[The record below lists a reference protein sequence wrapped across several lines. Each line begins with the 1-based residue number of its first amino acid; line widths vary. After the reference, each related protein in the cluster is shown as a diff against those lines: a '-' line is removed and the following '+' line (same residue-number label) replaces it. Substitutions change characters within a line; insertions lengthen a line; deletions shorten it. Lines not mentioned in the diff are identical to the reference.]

1 MRKNRQKKTAQLK
14 KKIRSNFS
22 LYGIIG
28 IMNDKAQKTA
38 LQRLLSTMRNA
49 AQKFN
54 MIANGDKIAV
64 GLSGGKDSLALLSAM
79 AAYRLFAPQRFELA
93 AVTVD
98 MGFKGMDL
106 APLTAFC
113 KDLGVPYTIVKTD
126 IAEVIFDIRKESNPC
141 SLCSKM
147 RRGALNTEIV
157 KQGYGKLALA
167 HHADDM
173 AETMLLS
180 LLYEGRLSTFMP
192 VSYLDRTGVTVI
204 RPFIY
209 TPEKDIKAYS
219 KYVPVVKNPCP
230 ADKHT
235 QREYMKE
242 LIKTIQK
249 DIPFAKE
256 RILTAIDNSLL
267 K

>member
-1 MRKNRQKKTAQLK
+1 MKDNTQKV
-14 KKIRSNFS
+14 N
-22 LYGIIG
+22 
-28 IMNDKAQKTA
+28 M
-38 LQRLLSTMRNA
+38 QRLLSTMRRA
-49 AQKFN
+49 VQAFG
-54 MIANGDKIAV
+54 MIRDGDKIAV
-64 GLSGGKDSLALLSAM
+64 GLSGGKDSLALLAAM
-79 AAYRLFAPQRFELA
+79 ANYRLFSPESFELI

-98 MGFKGMDL
+98 MGFRGMDL
-106 APLTAFC
+106 SPLTAFC
-113 KDLGVPYTIVKTD
+113 EKLDVPYTVVKTD
-126 IAEVIFDIRKESNPC
+126 IAEIVFDIRKESNPC

-147 RRGALNTEIV
+147 RRGALNNEIV
-157 KQGYGKLALA
+157 RQGYNKLALA

-192 VSYLDRTGVTVI
+192 VSYMDRTGVTVI

-209 TPEKDIKAYS
+209 TSEKEIKAYS

-235 QREYMKE
+235 QRQYVKD

-256 RILTAIDNSLL
+256 RILTAIKKDLLL
-267 K
+267 KT

>member
-1 MRKNRQKKTAQLK
+1 M
-14 KKIRSNFS
+14 
-22 LYGIIG
+22 
-28 IMNDKAQKTA
+28 
-38 LQRLLSTMRNA
+38 QRLLSGMRRA
-49 AQKFN
+49 VQKFG
-54 MIANGDKIAV
+54 MIADGDKIAV
-64 GLSGGKDSLALLSAM
+64 GLSGGKDSLALLAAM
-79 AAYRLFAPQRFELA
+79 ANYKLFSPQKFELI
-93 AVTVD
+93 AVTID

-106 APLTAFC
+106 SPLAPFC
-113 KDLGVPYTIVKTD
+113 ENLGVPLTTVKTD
-126 IAEVIFDIRKESNPC
+126 IAEVVFDIRKEPNPC

-157 KQGYGKLALA
+157 RQGFNKLALA

-180 LLYEGRLSTFMP
+180 LLYEGRLSTFTP
-192 VSYLDRTGVTVI
+192 VSFLDRTGVTVI

-209 TPEKDIKAYS
+209 VTEKEIKAYS

-235 QREYMKE
+235 QREYVKT
-242 LIKTIQK
+242 LIKNIQK

-256 RILTAIDNSLL
+256 RILTAIDSGLL
-267 K
+267 KQ

>member
-1 MRKNRQKKTAQLK
+1 M
-14 KKIRSNFS
+14 
-22 LYGIIG
+22 
-28 IMNDKAQKTA
+28 
-38 LQRLLSTMRNA
+38 QRLLSTMRRA
-49 AQKFN
+49 VQKFG
-54 MIANGDKIAV
+54 MIADGDKIAV
-64 GLSGGKDSLALLSAM
+64 GLSGGKDSLALT
-79 AAYRLFAPQRFELA
+79 AALANYRLFSPQKFELI

-106 APLTAFC
+106 SPLTAFC
-113 KDLGVPYTIVKTD
+113 QTLNVPYTIIKTD
-126 IAEVIFDIRKESNPC
+126 IAEIVFDARKEPNPC

-157 KQGYGKLALA
+157 KQGFNKLALA

-192 VSYLDRTGVTVI
+192 VSFLDRTGVTVI

-209 TPEKDIKAYS
+209 TSEKEIKAYS
-219 KYVPVVKNPCP
+219 KYLPVVKNPCP

-235 QREYMKE
+235 QREYVKE

-256 RILTAIDNSLL
+256 RILTAIDSGLL
-267 K
+267 S

>member
-1 MRKNRQKKTAQLK
+1 MENKQQKLT
-14 KKIRSNFS
+14 
-22 LYGIIG
+22 
-28 IMNDKAQKTA
+28 M
-38 LQRLLSTMRNA
+38 QRLLSTMRRA
-49 AQKFN
+49 VQAFD
-54 MIANGDKIAV
+54 MIQDGDRIAV
-64 GLSGGKDSLALLSAM
+64 GLSGGKDSLALL
-79 AAYRLFAPQRFELA
+79 AALANYRLFSPQKFRLA

-106 APLTAFC
+106 SPLTAYC
-113 KDLGVPYTIVKTD
+113 ESLAVPYTIVKTD
-126 IAEVIFDIRKESNPC
+126 IAEVIFDIRKETNPC

-147 RRGALNTEIV
+147 RRGALNNEIIR
-157 KQGYGKLALA
+157 QGYKKLALA

-192 VSYLDRTGVTVI
+192 VSFMDRTGVTMI

-209 TPEKDIKAYS
+209 TSEKEIKAYQ

-235 QREYMKE
+235 QREYMKN
-242 LIKTIQK
+242 LIKDIQK

-256 RILTAIDNSLL
+256 RILTAIDNGLL
-267 K
+267 RKDI

>member
-1 MRKNRQKKTAQLK
+1 M
-14 KKIRSNFS
+14 
-22 LYGIIG
+22 
-28 IMNDKAQKTA
+28 
-38 LQRLLSTMRNA
+38 QRLLSTMRRA
-49 AQKFN
+49 VQKFN
-54 MIANGDKIAV
+54 MINDGDKIAV
-64 GLSGGKDSLALLSAM
+64 GLSGGKDSLALLAAM
-79 AAYRLFAPQRFELA
+79 ANYRLFSPEKFELI
-93 AVTVD
+93 AVTID

-106 APLTAFC
+106 SPLTAFC
-113 KDLGVPYTIVKTD
+113 EKLNVPYTIVKTD
-126 IAEVIFDIRKESNPC
+126 IAEIIFDIRKESNPC

-157 KQGYGKLALA
+157 KQGYTKLALG

-192 VSYLDRTGVTVI
+192 VSYMDRTGVTVI

-209 TPEKDIKAYS
+209 TSEKEIKAYS
-219 KYVPVVKNPCP
+219 KYIPVVKNPCP

-235 QREYMKE
+235 QRQYVKD
-242 LIKTIQK
+242 LIKKIQK

-256 RILTAIDNSLL
+256 RILTAIDNGLLL
-267 K
+267 KT